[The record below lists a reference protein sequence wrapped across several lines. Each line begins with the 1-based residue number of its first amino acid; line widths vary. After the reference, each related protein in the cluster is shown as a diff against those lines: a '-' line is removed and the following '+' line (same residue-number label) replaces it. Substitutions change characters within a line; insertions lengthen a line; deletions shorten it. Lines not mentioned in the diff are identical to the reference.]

1 MILYTV
7 MPEHLI
13 FPVDEQAYT
22 KQQIVYYDGIP
33 FLVQETEMKEWEIVR
48 NLSTNPAHFLEQKY
62 APGAR
67 FPLSVV
73 TS

>member
-13 FPVDEQAYT
+13 FQADSREYV
-22 KQQIVYYDGIP
+22 KQKIVYYNGIP
-33 FLVQETEMKEWEIVR
+33 FLVQEIENEFEIVR

-62 APGAR
+62 APGTRLPSSA
-67 FPLSVV
+67 V